1 MTASGYSS
9 ATPDFTGSLPHHCV
23 HAMDPVSWL
32 KGEPVQT
39 NTARRLEMKPGKL
52 LLHFSR
58 GFASGAL
65 ADVVLGTHRSC
76 STPMGWWQV
85 TGDHK
90 RVEMRHVHEVR

>member
-1 MTASGYSS
+1 
-9 ATPDFTGSLPHHCV
+9 V
-23 HAMDPVSWL
+23 HAVDPVPWL
-32 KGEPVQT
+32 KGEPVHT
-39 NTARRLEMKPGKL
+39 YTERRFEIEPGKL

-65 ADVVLGTHRSC
+65 AAVVLGTHRSC

-85 TGDHK
+85 MGDYN